1 VKKLNHKNLNQRK
14 KKIER
19 RLERRNWEDQP
30 RPMFQGSNIHYQ
42 VDGRNMGIAQG
53 GIGVLH
59 RLAKKVG
66 LIKALDQE
74 LHLLKRHLPYH
85 ESDHVLNLAYNVLAG
100 GTCIEDI
107 ELRRRDEAWMN
118 ALGATIIPDPTTE
131 GDFLRRF
138 TEKDIQALM
147 DVINDCRVKVWDR
160 QPKVFFKEAI
170 LNVDGTIAPTE
181 GECKQGMDIS
191 YKGDWGYAPLSI
203 SLAQTREALYL
214 VNRPG
219 NVASHQDAALWID
232 RSLDLVCDRFKT
244 VWLRGDTDFSLT
256 EHLDRWA
263 KRCHFVFGMDAR
275 PNLVAVAQS
284 LTEDQWED
292 LPPKS
297 TGEEPRQSRQ
307 RPENVKD
314 RIVKERG
321 YKNIRT
327 VSEQVGQF
335 MYRPGK
341 CKNEYRIVVVRKNL
355 SVEKGEQV
363 LFDDIRY
370 FFFITDDRSLSPQEM
385 VYFVHGRCDHENDI
399 EQLKNGVKAMTWPV
413 HDLVSNWA
421 YMVIAA
427 LAWNLKAW
435 LGLLT
440 PNTSLRYQILRMEF
454 KRFIST
460 FIQIPCLIIKSGRRI
475 IYRLVG
481 YNGHL
486 KEFLKTFEYLNGLR
500 LTG

>member
-1 VKKLNHKNLNQRK
+1 MNKLNHKNLKRRK
-14 KKIER
+14 KKIEK
-19 RLERRNWEDQP
+19 RLERQNWEDEP
-30 RPMFQGSNIHYQ
+30 RPMFQGSNIHYE
-42 VDGRNMGIAQG
+42 VDGRNKGIAQG
-53 GIGVLH
+53 GIGVMH
-59 RLAKKVG
+59 KLARETG
-66 LIKALDQE
+66 LIKALDRD

-100 GTCIEDI
+100 GTCLEDI
-107 ELRRRDEAWMN
+107 ELRRRDEGWMD
-118 ALGATIIPDPTTE
+118 ALGAKIIPDPTTE

-138 TEKDIQALM
+138 RERDLLALM
-147 DVINDCRVKVWDR
+147 DLINDCRIKVWDK
-160 QPKVFFKEAI
+160 QPRTFFKEAI
-170 LNVDGTIAPTE
+170 LNVDGTLAPTE

-191 YKGDWGYAPLSI
+191 YKGDWGYGPLVI

-214 VNRPG
+214 INRSG
-219 NVASHQDAALWID
+219 NAPSHKDAAQWVD

-263 KRCHFVFGMDAR
+263 KRCHFVFGVNAH
-275 PNLVAVAQS
+275 PNLVAMAASLLEAQ
-284 LTEDQWED
+284 WND

-297 TGEEPRQSRQ
+297 AFEEPREPRQ
-307 RPENVKD
+307 RPENVKE

-327 VSEQVGQF
+327 VSEQVAQF
-335 MYRPGK
+335 NYRPGK

-355 SVEKGEQV
+355 SVERGEQV
-363 LFDDIRY
+363 LFDDLRY
-370 FFFITDDRSLSPQEM
+370 FFFITDDWSLSHQEI
-385 VYFVHGRCDHENDI
+385 VYFIHGRCDHENDI

-413 HDLVSNWA
+413 QDLVSNWA

-440 PNTSLRYQILRMEF
+440 PNTALGHQILRMEF
-454 KRFIST
+454 KRFIHT
-460 FIQIPCLIIKSGRRI
+460 FILIPCLIIKTGRRI
-475 IYRLVG
+475 VYRLVG

-486 KEFLKTFEYLNGLR
+486 KDFLKTFEHLQVLR

>member
-1 VKKLNHKNLNQRK
+1 MKKLDHKNLNRRK
-14 KKIER
+14 KKIEK

-30 RPMFQGSNIHYQ
+30 RPMFQGSNIHYA
-42 VDGRNMGIAQG
+42 VDGRNKGIAQG

-59 RLAKKVG
+59 RLAKQLG
-66 LIKALDQE
+66 LVKAIDQN

-85 ESDHVLNLAYNVLAG
+85 ESDHVLNLAYNILAG
-100 GTCIEDI
+100 GTRLEDI
-107 ELRRRDEAWMN
+107 ELRRRDEAWMD
-118 ALGATIIPDPTTE
+118 ALGAKIIPDPTTA

-138 TEKDIQALM
+138 SEKDIWALM
-147 DVINDCRVKVWDR
+147 DLINDRRVKVWEQ
-160 QPKVFFKEAI
+160 QPKTFFQEAI

-219 NVASHQDAALWID
+219 NAPSHLDAAQWID
-232 RSLDLVCDRFKT
+232 RSLDLVCGRFES

-256 EHLDRWA
+256 EHLDQWA
-263 KRCHFVFGMDAR
+263 ERCRFVFGVDAH
-275 PNLVAVAQS
+275 PKLVDIAES
-284 LTEDQWED
+284 LPEVRWME
-292 LPPKS
+292 LPHKS
-297 TGEEPRQSRQ
+297 SFEEPREPRQ
-307 RPENVKD
+307 RPENVKE

-327 VSEQVGQF
+327 NSEQVAEF
-335 MYRPGK
+335 TYRPGK
-341 CKNEYRIVVVRKNL
+341 CKHPYRVVALRKNL
-355 SVEKGEQV
+355 SVEKGDQV

-370 FFFITDDRSLSPQEM
+370 FFFITNDWFWPPQQI
-385 VYFVHGRCDHENDI
+385 VYFAHARCDHENDI

-421 YMVIAA
+421 YLVIAA

-440 PNTSLRYQILRMEF
+440 PNTSLRHQILRMEF
-454 KRFIST
+454 KRFIHT
-460 FIQIPCLIIKSGRRI
+460 FILIPCLIIKTGRRI
-475 IYRLVG
+475 VYRLLG
-481 YNGHL
+481 YHEYL
-486 KEFLKTFEYLNGLR
+486 KEFLKTFEDLRGLR
-500 LTG
+500 LAG